1 MLWPRLL
8 LYLEHYP
15 PILLSTMAR
24 PKKRLIII
32 SIVAIIVAWMGF
44 QIYDFLKFGF
54 GAGSFPHAE
63 VYNLN
68 ASEGDVI
75 AAIREL
81 EKENKLHK
89 PPGVEDNISVRDT
102 SNHRDYWRFTNFYF
116 RDSKEV
122 VQAWTRPDDS
132 TSTTFAFY
140 GVDYKVINQDLWYIP
155 NALKI
160 RRFRKEIFEPLEAK
174 LAERKNA
181 GL

>member
-1 MLWPRLL
+1 
-8 LYLEHYP
+8 
-15 PILLSTMAR
+15 MAR
-24 PKKRLIII
+24 PKKHLIII
-32 SIVAIIVAWMGF
+32 LIVVLIVGWIGF

-54 GAGSFPHAE
+54 GAGSYPHAE
-63 VYNLN
+63 VYHLH
-68 ASEGDVI
+68 ASEGEVI

-81 EKENKLHK
+81 QKENKLHK
-89 PPGVEDNISVRDT
+89 PPGVANTISMRDST
-102 SNHRDYWRFTNFYF
+102 SPYPDYWRFTNFYF

-140 GVDYKVINQDLWYIP
+140 GIDYKVINQDLWYIP

-174 LAERKNA
+174 VADMKKRKTDKR
-181 GL
+181 

>member
-1 MLWPRLL
+1 
-8 LYLEHYP
+8 
-15 PILLSTMAR
+15 MALT
-24 PKKRLIII
+24 KKRLIIS
-32 SIVAIIVAWMGF
+32 SILILIVAWVGF

-54 GAGSFPHAE
+54 GAGSYPHAE
-63 VYNLN
+63 VYHLN
-68 ASEGDVI
+68 ASEGEVI

-81 EKENKLHK
+81 EKENKLYK
-89 PPGVEDNISVRDT
+89 PPGVDDNISVRDT
-102 SNHRDYWRFTNFYF
+102 SNHQDYWRFTNFYF

-160 RRFRKEIFEPLEAK
+160 RKFRKEIFEPLEAR
-174 LAERKNA
+174 LAERKKA